1 MNRRR
6 FLTVLGVTGA
16 GTAAMSGCSTG
27 RVEKLIPY
35 LVQSEDQVPGTPTWY
50 ASTCTECPAGCGLHV
65 KTREGRAIKLEGNP
79 DHPLNAGALCAMGQ
93 AGLQGLYNPGRV
105 KGPMVRQGGT
115 LQAAA
120 WDDAIGRLAA
130 QIGAAQGRIA
140 VISGAGPGTFDDL
153 LAEWTAAAGG
163 RLVRWQPFGREPERL
178 ANRRIFGRD
187 ELAHHDFAAAHH
199 IVSFGADF
207 LETWGSV
214 VEQQRGFAVSHG
226 FDGRSM
232 AKLVYVGPRMSL
244 TGLNADEWHA
254 TRPGSEA
261 ALALAMAQVI
271 LSERTSAPEDAS
283 GLRGALAA
291 FTPERAA
298 TETGLAVETVRRL
311 AREFVSGNPSLAVAG
326 GAGAQHAGAAEL
338 CAAVNVLNYVAG
350 NVGRTVRF
358 GLGLPRTDGHQ
369 AMQELIAAM

>member
-1 MNRRR
+1 M
-6 FLTVLGVTGA
+6 
-16 GTAAMSGCSTG
+16 
-27 RVEKLIPY
+27 
-35 LVQSEDQVPGTPTWY
+35 
-50 ASTCTECPAGCGLHV
+50 

-105 KGPMVRQGGT
+105 TGPMAREGGT
-115 LQAAA
+115 LKAAA

-153 LAEWTAAAGG
+153 LEEWTAAVGG

-207 LETWGSV
+207 LETWGPV

-226 FDGRSM
+226 FDGRSI

-254 TRPGSEA
+254 TLVFYRDDKDRVFLTYLLDGRGDEMVGGIYSYLDITPLGRQEEWEDSPEGYPQGETHVWVRLHDEYDSSGS
-261 ALALAMAQVI
+261 
-271 LSERTSAPEDAS
+271 
-283 GLRGALAA
+283 
-291 FTPERAA
+291 
-298 TETGLAVETVRRL
+298 
-311 AREFVSGNPSLAVAG
+311 
-326 GAGAQHAGAAEL
+326 
-338 CAAVNVLNYVAG
+338 
-350 NVGRTVRF
+350 
-358 GLGLPRTDGHQ
+358 
-369 AMQELIAAM
+369 